1 MGKKTE
7 AELQA
12 MARKIRK
19 TILEMTYHAGAA
31 GAHVGGALSCADL
44 LAVLYGEVMRIDAKN
59 PSAEH
64 RDRFIL
70 SKGHSSVGHYAA
82 LYAAGFL
89 DDEDIQAFESN
100 GGAFPAHSV
109 KNVDRGIELSS
120 GSLGLGLSFGIGSA
134 LAARKKG
141 LDYKVYVLL
150 GNGECNE
157 GSVWEAVML
166 ASQLKL
172 SQLYMIIDDNK
183 QQLDG
188 MSETIL
194 RMPDLCGTL
203 RSIGFEA
210 CSVNGHSIGELLH
223 TFTESGKQDKPV
235 AIVMNTMKGKGVS
248 FMENNPMWH
257 HAHLKKEEYEQ
268 AMEEIGKDD

>member
-1 MGKKTE
+1 MGKGTE
-7 AELQA
+7 AKLQA
-12 MARKIRK
+12 MAKKIRE
-19 TILEMTYHAGAA
+19 TIIEMTYHAGTA

-44 LAVLYGEVMRIDAKN
+44 LAVLYGDVMKIDAQN
-59 PSAEH
+59 PFLEN

-89 DDEDIQAFESN
+89 SAEDIQSFESN

-109 KNVDRGIELSS
+109 KNVEHGIELSS
-120 GSLGLGLSFGIGSA
+120 GSLGLGLSFGIGEA

-166 ASQLKL
+166 AAQLKL
-172 SQLYMIIDDNK
+172 ENLYMIIDDNG

-188 MSETIL
+188 ISESIL
-194 RMPDLCGTL
+194 RIPNLYETL
-203 RSIGFEA
+203 QSMGFETN
-210 CSVNGHSIGELLH
+210 SVDGHSIGNLLH
-223 TFTESGKQDKPV
+223 AFTSSGKQNKPV
-235 AIVMNTMKGKGVS
+235 AIIMNTIKGKGVS

-257 HAHLKKEEYEQ
+257 HARLQTEEYER
-268 AMEEIGKDD
+268 AMEEIGRDD